1 MQFFNHQTRKD
12 ITMNQTFN
20 VQGMTCGHCERTVTQ
35 AVKSVDPAAEVK
47 IDRAAGRVDVQS
59 NQPHEAIAKAIAE
72 EGYAV
77 AA

>member
-1 MQFFNHQTRKD
+1 
-12 ITMNQTFN
+12 MNQTFS
-20 VQGMTCGHCERTVTQ
+20 VQGMTCGHCERAVTQ
-35 AVKSVDPAAEVK
+35 AVKSVDPAAEVR

-59 NQPHEAIAKAIAE
+59 DQPHEAIATAIAE